1 MNDASN
7 SLKQSQTSLAH
18 EFSTVLDD
26 AQALL
31 RHAAGE
37 AGKGYA
43 EARERL
49 ENSVKTARDR
59 IGSIE
64 EAVLDSARE
73 AGRSADGYVRSHPW
87 ESIAVGAGI
96 GLLLG
101 ILISRR

>member
-1 MNDASN
+1 MSDATN
-7 SLKQSQTSLAH
+7 SLKKSQARLAH

-26 AQALL
+26 AQELL

-49 ENSVKTARDR
+49 ESSVRSARDR
-59 IGSIE
+59 IGSVE

-87 ESIAVGAGI
+87 ESIAVGAGVA
-96 GLLLG
+96 LLRG
-101 ILISRR
+101 ILIARR

>member
-1 MNDASN
+1 MNDAN
-7 SLKQSQTSLAH
+7 DPLKHSQASLAH

-37 AGKGYA
+37 AGKGYT

-49 ENSVKTARDR
+49 ENSVRTARDR
-59 IGSIE
+59 IGSVE
-64 EAVLDSARE
+64 EAVLNSARE
-73 AGRSADGYVRSHPW
+73 AGRNADGYVRSHPW

-101 ILISRR
+101 ILMSRR